1 MRNTASTRSEAGL
14 ESLQVRSLQARLPL
28 GWEADGYPF
37 LVAAAGVD
45 VPAVLLRCAAGVS
58 VNQLATI
65 DTATGEI
72 VSFEP
77 QATKAK
83 DAKLDAV
90 MEYAKRMHDWPL
102 LEQAVEQ
109 KIEEQIEF
117 CQWWKENVRG
127 PGKSNSARPGLFG
140 CDRAEELTGITQ
152 EQVSKWRK
160 RSADRAKYRA
170 TLYGPSY
177 NKAMA
182 LAANH
187 RAEGTGENEWY
198 TPAQY
203 IDAARQ
209 VLGAIDVDPASS
221 AIAQEVVGAAKFYSL
236 ADNGLLHDWY
246 GSVWMNPPYSQP
258 HIQLFIEKLVTEV
271 RSGRTTAAIALTHNY
286 TDTEW
291 FHIAA
296 RACTAICF
304 TRGRIKFVNPEG
316 EAAAPTQ
323 GQAFF
328 YFGDKGAHF
337 GDVFSNF
344 GFVVVRP

>member
-1 MRNTASTRSEAGL
+1 
-14 ESLQVRSLQARLPL
+14 
-28 GWEADGYPF
+28 
-37 LVAAAGVD
+37 
-45 VPAVLLRCAAGVS
+45 

-65 DTATGEI
+65 DTASGEI

-77 QATKAK
+77 QATKTK

-90 MEYAKRMHDWPL
+90 IEYAKRMHDWPL

-117 CQWWKENVRG
+117 VQWWKDNVGAFHGR
-127 PGKSNSARPGLFG
+127 PKKSA
-140 CDRAEELTGITQ
+140 DRRTFSLEQAEELTGITHQ
-152 EQVSKWRK
+152 QVSKWRK
-160 RSADRAKYRA
+160 RLADRAKYGA
-170 TLYGPSY
+170 TLYGVAWK
-177 NKAMA
+177 KAMA
-182 LAANH
+182 ELDNH
-187 RAEGTGENEWY
+187 RAQGTGENEWY
-198 TPAQY
+198 TPVQY
-203 IDAARQ
+203 IDAARH
-209 VLGAIDVDPASS
+209 VLGGIDVDPASS
-221 AIAQEVVGAAKFYSL
+221 ELAQEVVGAAKFYTV
-236 ADNGLLHDWY
+236 ADNGLLHDWN

-271 RSGRTTAAIALTHNY
+271 RAERTTAAIALTHNY

-316 EAAAPTQ
+316 EEAAPTQ

-328 YFGDKGAHF
+328 YFGDKAAYF